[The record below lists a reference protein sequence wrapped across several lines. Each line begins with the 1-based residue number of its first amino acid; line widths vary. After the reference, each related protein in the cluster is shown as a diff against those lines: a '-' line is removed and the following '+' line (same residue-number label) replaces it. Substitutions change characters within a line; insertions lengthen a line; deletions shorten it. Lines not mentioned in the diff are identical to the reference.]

1 MKIGEHIFLL
11 IASAMTV
18 WGLVVKFNAYLKYKI
33 RILEQDKILLATTP
47 EEIQQI
53 ENNIQKY
60 KNQIVKIVEIKK

>member
-1 MKIGEHIFLL
+1 MKKEYIFLF
-11 IASAMTV
+11 IVSAMMV

-33 RILEQDKILLATTP
+33 RILEQDKILFATTP

-53 ENNIQKY
+53 ENNIQKI